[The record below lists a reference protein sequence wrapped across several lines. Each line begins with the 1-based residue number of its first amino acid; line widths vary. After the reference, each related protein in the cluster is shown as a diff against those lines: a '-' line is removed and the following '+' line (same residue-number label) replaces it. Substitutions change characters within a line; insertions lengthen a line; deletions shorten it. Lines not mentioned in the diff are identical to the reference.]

1 MTDVWHLSATEA
13 AQQIAA
19 RELSSEELVA
29 ACLER
34 IAERE
39 PELRAWAH
47 LDSER
52 ALAQARERD
61 GEARRGPL
69 HGLPVGVK
77 DVIDTED
84 LPTAYGSPIYA
95 GHRPDRDADCV
106 AWLREA
112 GAVVLGKTVTTEF
125 ATYEPPPTVNPL
137 DPERTPGGSSSGSAA
152 AVAAGMVPLA
162 YGTQTAGSVIRPASF
177 CGIAGFKP
185 AHGWRS
191 TTGIK
196 RLSERLDTLGLLARS
211 VADAALLGGF
221 EVPSREG
228 RVAFCRTP
236 WWDAVEDG
244 SRAAL
249 EQAAAAL
256 GVEEVE
262 LPAEFAGLAAAQ
274 ETVMAYDVARNLEP
288 EWREHRDQLSDA
300 MRNYLERAHSV
311 SVADAEAGAALAERC
326 GSMLPGVFG
335 DFDALLVPAA
345 LGEAPLRTEGHT
357 GDPLLCRAWTFL
369 GVPALSVPGMVGP
382 AGMPVGV
389 QLVGRSDSAVLGAGA
404 WVEATLASAAGAG

>member
-1 MTDVWHLSATEA
+1 MLSATEA
-13 AQQIAA
+13 SRQIAA
-19 RELSSEELVA
+19 RELSSVELVS

-34 IAERE
+34 IAARE
-39 PELRAWAH
+39 PELRAWAW
-47 LDSER
+47 LDEDA
-52 ALAQARERD
+52 ALARARERD
-61 GEARRGPL
+61 GEPSRGPL

-77 DVIDTED
+77 DVIDTAD
-84 LPTAYGSPIYA
+84 MPTAYGSPIYA
-95 GHRPDRDADCV
+95 GHRPQRDADCV

-125 ATYEPPPTVNPL
+125 ATYEPPPTVNPV
-137 DPERTPGGSSSGSAA
+137 DPARTPGGSSSGSAA

-162 YGTQTAGSVIRPASF
+162 FGTQTAGSVIRPASF

-196 RLSERLDTLGLLARS
+196 RLSERLDTLGLLART
-211 VADAALLGGF
+211 VDDAALLGGF
-221 EVPSREG
+221 DAPSGEG

-236 WWDAVEDG
+236 WWDRLEDG
-244 SRAAL
+244 GRDAL
-249 EQAAAAL
+249 EAAAARL
-256 GVEEVE
+256 GAEEVE
-262 LPAEFAGLAAAQ
+262 LPAEFAGLTEAQ
-274 ETVMAYDVARNLEP
+274 ETVMAFDVARNLEP
-288 EWREHRDQLSDA
+288 EWRDHRDELSAA
-300 MRNYLERAHSV
+300 MRDYIERGRTV
-311 SVADAEAGAALAERC
+311 SDEAAREGAALGERC
-326 GSMLPGVFG
+326 RAMLPEVFAG
-335 DFDALLVPAA
+335 FDAFVVPGA

-389 QLVGRSDSAVLGAGA
+389 QLVGLDAAAVLGAA
-404 WVEATLASAAGAG
+404 ASVERKLASPVGAG

>member
-1 MTDVWHLSATEA
+1 MTDTWRLSATDA
-13 AQQIAA
+13 SRRIAS
-19 RELSSEELVA
+19 RELSSVELVS

-34 IAERE
+34 IAACE

-47 LDSER
+47 LDSEA

-61 GEARRGPL
+61 GEAPRGPL

-77 DVIDTED
+77 DVIDTAD
-84 LPTAYGSPIYA
+84 FPTAYGSPIYA

-137 DPERTPGGSSSGSAA
+137 DPARTPGGSSSGSAA
-152 AVAAGMVPLA
+152 AVGAGMVPLA
-162 YGTQTAGSVIRPASF
+162 YGTQTAGSVVRPASF
-177 CGIAGFKP
+177 CGVAGFKP

-196 RLSERLDTLGLLARS
+196 RLSERLDTLGLFGRA

-221 EVPSREG
+221 AAPSGEA

-236 WWDAVEDG
+236 WWDALEDG
-244 SRAAL
+244 GRAAL
-249 EQAAAAL
+249 EQAAARL
-256 GVEEVE
+256 GAEEVE
-262 LPAEFAGLAAAQ
+262 LPPEFGGLAAAQ
-274 ETVMAYDVARNLEP
+274 ETVMAFDVARNLEP
-288 EWREHRDQLSDA
+288 EWRSHREQLSRA
-300 MRNYLERAHSV
+300 MRDYIERGQTV
-311 SVADAEAGAALAERC
+311 CEADAREGAAVGERC
-326 GSMLPGVFG
+326 RSRLPEVFAG
-335 DFDALLVPAA
+335 FDALLVPAA
-345 LGEAPLRTEGHT
+345 LGEAPLRVEGHT

-389 QLVGRSDSAVLGAGA
+389 QLVGLSEDAVLRAGV
-404 WVEATLASAAGAG
+404 WVEAALASAVGAG

>member
-1 MTDVWHLSATEA
+1 
-13 AQQIAA
+13 
-19 RELSSEELVA
+19 
-29 ACLER
+29 
-34 IAERE
+34 
-39 PELRAWAH
+39 
-47 LDSER
+47 
-52 ALAQARERD
+52 
-61 GEARRGPL
+61 
-69 HGLPVGVK
+69 
-77 DVIDTED
+77 
-84 LPTAYGSPIYA
+84 
-95 GHRPDRDADCV
+95 
-106 AWLREA
+106 
-112 GAVVLGKTVTTEF
+112 
-125 ATYEPPPTVNPL
+125 
-137 DPERTPGGSSSGSAA
+137 
-152 AVAAGMVPLA
+152 
-162 YGTQTAGSVIRPASF
+162 
-177 CGIAGFKP
+177 
-185 AHGWRS
+185 
-191 TTGIK
+191 
-196 RLSERLDTLGLLARS
+196 
-211 VADAALLGGF
+211 
-221 EVPSREG
+221 
-228 RVAFCRTP
+228 
-236 WWDAVEDG
+236 
-244 SRAAL
+244 
-249 EQAAAAL
+249 
-256 GVEEVE
+256 VEEVE